1 MLLLD
6 WLCAGW
12 RQGGRADNGTL
23 VINCDPD
30 PRSTNFSARLCRAY
44 LDGARSAGRPVQY
57 FSFGAGEG
65 QENGDAWPGP
75 LQEGLAVKHM
85 MLICP
90 VVDGAPP
97 PSLLG
102 FSSRPWLRAMTSSLC
117 PRTIRIVFTTGV
129 PAFLQRTV
137 LQRSPAM
144 QNFCGLFPTAR
155 IRQDFIGSIDTAGP
169 EQYLWWIATIREYGS
184 KGI

>member
-1 MLLLD
+1 MRLLD
-6 WLCAGW
+6 RLRAVW
-12 RQGGRADNGTL
+12 RQGGRADGGTL

-44 LDGARSAGRPVQY
+44 LDGARSADRPVQY
-57 FSFGAGEG
+57 FSFSADQG
-65 QENGDAWPGP
+65 QKNGDTRHNP
-75 LQEGLAVKHM
+75 LQETLAAKHL

-90 VVDGAPP
+90 IVDGP
-97 PSLLG
+97 PSLFGL
-102 FSSRPWLRAMTSSLC
+102 FSRPSVRAITSLRPS
-117 PRTIRIVFTTGV
+117 TIRIVFITDV
-129 PAFLQRTV
+129 PAFLQRTA

-144 QNFCGLFPTAR
+144 QKFCGFFPTAR
-155 IRQDFIGSIDTAGP
+155 IRQDFIGGIDTAEP